1 MSKSNQSIRN
11 NENFNLLAECAKSF
25 IKDEISL
32 ASFKEFSINLADK
45 STIDGYSFNEDYNR
59 ELCEVIL
66 ENIDHDIDPHTFGKF
81 IELATVLD
89 DRLLLKILEKKPEMI
104 PQIDNQRKF
113 LNIAV
118 ESKSTYTFKI
128 LVDHGFSPQKTDKE
142 TLSPLALAASNQ
154 GFDYLQEYSK
164 ILGEEVTK
172 SLILEQDCDGKDAL
186 SHAIEGK
193 SYSKTIKFLL
203 DNGADIKHDFEKNL
217 RKALFQKQNE
227 TFAALLERSPNGV
240 LQNYL
245 LQLSNLAILSKN
257 HRAHIFLITKVDENR
272 RDILKAIEQNIK
284 KSAEPIV
291 NDIHRICQE
300 GNLADFR
307 YLSLLLKNNGLDVKS
322 ALKNF
327 NDEGRTPLLCALDGN
342 CYSKLVKEL
351 LDSGADPERLLD
363 PKNNLEENHKLISGY
378 NYGHYLNKT
387 LGIDSLTLCAI
398 KKEPDTLGIILQHP
412 SSKNISSTAF
422 DNCVTALVM
431 GNNLNALVIK
441 SFFKNISPQDLL
453 TKVNHNDCYFRN
465 LVKNGMELA
474 PEVTAQ
480 KIKESFVKNLEIPGI
495 REVLLHAITL
505 SSVELVKNI
514 LTNFSK
520 PDLLRNIRQNIQTEQ
535 NRASETD
542 DERSSLI
549 DSKQSN
555 GSKSYG
561 TKKNAIANFDSD
573 LFYKTSL
580 EKAKQPDSSDSSENA
595 KEVLT
600 LLLGKGFEP
609 YNREGMVE
617 DLATLG
623 ISEKDYKPN
632 QSFCSIIC
640 SQLSSA
646 FGLIR

>member
-1 MSKSNQSIRN
+1 MLKNNQSIRN
-11 NENFNLLAECAKSF
+11 SNNFDRLARCANSF

-32 ASFKEFSINLADK
+32 ASFKKFSINLADK
-45 STIDGYSFNEDYNR
+45 STIDGYPFNEDYNR

-186 SHAIEGK
+186 SHAIEGN

-203 DNGADIKHDFEKNL
+203 DNGAKIGHRFKENL
-217 RKALFQKQNE
+217 EKALLGKHNE
-227 TFAALLERSPNGV
+227 TFATLLEKNPDGV
-240 LQNYL
+240 SQEDL
-245 LQLSNLAILSKN
+245 LRLSNLASKLKN
-257 HRAHIFLITKVDENR
+257 HRAHIFLITKVTESGS
-272 RDILKAIEQNIK
+272 DILEAIQKNIADTSEYK
-284 KSAEPIV
+284 VS
-291 NDIHRICQE
+291 DIHRICRE
-300 GNLADFR
+300 GNLESFK
-307 YLSLLLKNNGLDVKS
+307 YLYLLFEENRFDTKY
-322 ALKNF
+322 ALKSF
-327 NDEGRTPLLCALDGN
+327 NEEGRTPLLCALDSN
-342 CYSKLVKEL
+342 CYSRLVREL
-351 LDSGADPERLLD
+351 LDRGADPERLLD
-363 PKNNLEENHKLISGY
+363 PKNNLEQNHQLITGQIS
-378 NYGHYLNKT
+378 NHYLNRT
-387 LGIDSLTLCAI
+387 LGIDSLTLCAV
-398 KKEPDTLGIILQHP
+398 KKEPETLGMILQHP
-412 SSKNISSTAF
+412 SSKNISSTGF
-422 DNCVTALVM
+422 DNCVKALVRYD
-431 GNNLNALVIK
+431 NLNALVIE
-441 SFFKNISPQDLL
+441 SFFKNIRPQDLL
-453 TKVNHNDCYFRN
+453 TKVSHDDYFFRN

-480 KIKESFVKNLEIPGI
+480 KIKESFKGNLETSGI
-495 REVLLHAITL
+495 REVLLDAIEI
-505 SSVELVKNI
+505 SSAKLVQNI

-520 PDLLRNIRQNIQTEQ
+520 ADLLRNITQNTEQ
-535 NRASETD
+535 NRSSETD

-617 DLATLG
+617 DLANLG

>member
-11 NENFNLLAECAKSF
+11 SKNFNLLAECTNSF

-32 ASFKEFSINLADK
+32 ALFKEFSINLADK
-45 STIDGYSFNEDYNR
+45 SAIDDYSFNEDYNR

-142 TLSPLALAASNQ
+142 TLSPLALAARHQ
-154 GFDYLQEYSK
+154 GFDYLQKYAEV
-164 ILGEEVTK
+164 LGKEATE
-172 SLILEQDCDGKDAL
+172 SLVSERDNDGKDAL
-186 SHAIEGK
+186 SHAIQGK
-193 SYSKTIKFLL
+193 SYIKTIRFLL
-203 DNGADIKHDFEKNL
+203 DNGADIKYNFEKNL
-217 RKALFQKQNE
+217 NKALFQKQNE

-240 LQNYL
+240 SQDYL
-245 LQLSNLAILSKN
+245 LKLSNLAIALKN

-272 RDILKAIEQNIK
+272 RDILEAIEQNIE
-284 KSAEPIV
+284 KSAEHIV

-300 GNLADFR
+300 GNLADFQ
-307 YLSLLLKNNGLDVKS
+307 YLSLFLKNNGLDVKS

-378 NYGHYLNKT
+378 NYSHYLNKT

-453 TKVNHNDCYFRN
+453 TKVSHDDYFFRN

-480 KIKESFVKNLEIPGI
+480 KIKESFKGNLETSGI
-495 REVLLHAITL
+495 REVLLDAIEI
-505 SSVELVKNI
+505 SSAKLVQNI

-520 PDLLRNIRQNIQTEQ
+520 ADLLRNITQNTEQ
-535 NRASETD
+535 NRSSETD

-617 DLATLG
+617 DLANLG

>member
-11 NENFNLLAECAKSF
+11 SKNFNLLAECTNSF

-32 ASFKEFSINLADK
+32 ALFKEFSINLADK
-45 STIDGYSFNEDYNR
+45 SAIDDYSFNEDYNR

-142 TLSPLALAASNQ
+142 TLSPLALAARHQ
-154 GFDYLQEYSK
+154 GFDYLQKYAEV
-164 ILGEEVTK
+164 LGKEATE
-172 SLILEQDCDGKDAL
+172 SLVSERDNDGKDAL
-186 SHAIEGK
+186 SHAIQGK
-193 SYSKTIKFLL
+193 SYIKTIRFLL
-203 DNGADIKHDFEKNL
+203 DNGADIKYNFEKNL
-217 RKALFQKQNE
+217 NKALFQKQNE

-240 LQNYL
+240 SQDYL
-245 LQLSNLAILSKN
+245 LKLSNLAIALEN

-272 RDILKAIEQNIK
+272 RDILKAIEQNIE
-284 KSAEPIV
+284 KSAEHIV

-300 GNLADFR
+300 GNLADFQ
-307 YLSLLLKNNGLDVKS
+307 YLSLFLKNNGLDVKS

-378 NYGHYLNKT
+378 NYSHYLNKT

-453 TKVNHNDCYFRN
+453 TKVSHDDYFFRN

-480 KIKESFVKNLEIPGI
+480 KIKESFKGNLETSGI
-495 REVLLHAITL
+495 REVLLDAIEI
-505 SSVELVKNI
+505 SSAKLVQNI

-520 PDLLRNIRQNIQTEQ
+520 ADLLRNITQNTEQ
-535 NRASETD
+535 NRSSETD

-617 DLATLG
+617 DLANLG

>member
-11 NENFNLLAECAKSF
+11 SKNFNLLAECTNSF

-45 STIDGYSFNEDYNR
+45 SAIDDYSFNEDYNR

-142 TLSPLALAASNQ
+142 TLSPLALAARHQ
-154 GFDYLQEYSK
+154 GFDYLQKYAEV
-164 ILGEEVTK
+164 LGKEATE
-172 SLILEQDCDGKDAL
+172 SLVSERDNDGKDAL
-186 SHAIEGK
+186 SHAIQGK
-193 SYSKTIKFLL
+193 SYIKTIRFLL
-203 DNGADIKHDFEKNL
+203 DNGADIKYNFEKNL
-217 RKALFQKQNE
+217 NKALFQKQNE

-240 LQNYL
+240 SQDYL
-245 LQLSNLAILSKN
+245 LKLSNLAIALEN
-257 HRAHIFLITKVDENR
+257 HRAHIFLITKVDGNR
-272 RDILKAIEQNIK
+272 RDILEAIEQNIE
-284 KSAEPIV
+284 KSAEHIV

-300 GNLADFR
+300 GNLADFQ

-327 NDEGRTPLLCALDGN
+327 NDEGRTPLLCALHGN

-378 NYGHYLNKT
+378 NYSHYLNKT

-453 TKVNHNDCYFRN
+453 TKVSHDDYFFRN

-480 KIKESFVKNLEIPGI
+480 KIKESFKGNLETSGI
-495 REVLLHAITL
+495 REVLLDAIEI
-505 SSVELVKNI
+505 SSAKLVQNI

-520 PDLLRNIRQNIQTEQ
+520 ADLLRNITQNTEQ
-535 NRASETD
+535 NRSSETD

-549 DSKQSN
+549 DSEQSN

-617 DLATLG
+617 DLANLG

>member
-11 NENFNLLAECAKSF
+11 SKNFNRLAECANSF

-32 ASFKEFSINLADK
+32 ALFKEFSINLADK
-45 STIDGYSFNEDYNR
+45 SAIDDYSFNEDYNR

-81 IELATVLD
+81 IEMATVLD

-142 TLSPLALAASNQ
+142 TLSPLALAARHQ
-154 GFDYLQEYSK
+154 GFDYLQKYAEV
-164 ILGEEVTK
+164 LGKEATE
-172 SLILEQDCDGKDAL
+172 SLVSERDNDGKDAL
-186 SHAIEGK
+186 SHAIQGK
-193 SYSKTIKFLL
+193 SYIKTIRFLL
-203 DNGADIKHDFEKNL
+203 DNGADIKYNFEKNL
-217 RKALFQKQNE
+217 NKALFQKQNE

-240 LQNYL
+240 SQDYL
-245 LQLSNLAILSKN
+245 LKLSNLAIALKN
-257 HRAHIFLITKVDENR
+257 HRAHIFLIAKVDENR
-272 RDILKAIEQNIK
+272 RDILKAIEQNIE
-284 KSAEPIV
+284 KSAEHIV

-300 GNLADFR
+300 GNLADFQ
-307 YLSLLLKNNGLDVKS
+307 YLSLFLKNNGLDVKS

-378 NYGHYLNKT
+378 NYSHYLNKT

-453 TKVNHNDCYFRN
+453 TKVSHDDYFFRN

-480 KIKESFVKNLEIPGI
+480 KIKESFKGNLETSGI
-495 REVLLHAITL
+495 REVLLDAIEI
-505 SSVELVKNI
+505 SSAKLVQNI

-520 PDLLRNIRQNIQTEQ
+520 ADLLRNITQNTEQ
-535 NRASETD
+535 NRSSETD

-561 TKKNAIANFDSD
+561 NKKNAIANFDSD